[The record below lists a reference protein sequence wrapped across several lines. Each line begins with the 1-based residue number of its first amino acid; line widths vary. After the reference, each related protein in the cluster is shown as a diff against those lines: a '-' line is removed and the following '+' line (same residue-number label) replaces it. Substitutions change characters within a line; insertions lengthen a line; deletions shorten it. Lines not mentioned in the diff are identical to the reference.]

1 MVTQLQGSEFL
12 LNPALNVESAKAAVI
27 NSCKQHFRP
36 EFLNRLDELVIF
48 SALGKAE
55 LREVARLM
63 STELAQRLAERNVT
77 MQVTDSAL
85 DFAVAQ
91 SYDHL
96 YGARP
101 LRRWLVSFLRLF
113 RGLRALISL
122 SEGSCRGGF
131 HGPACHQQQYTTQ
144 FLTQST

>member
-1 MVTQLQGSEFL
+1 MICLQGSEFL
-12 LNPALNVESAKAAVI
+12 LNSALNVDAAKSAVI

-48 SALGKAE
+48 SALGKVQ

-63 STELAQRLAERNVT
+63 STELAERLAERNVT
-77 MQVTDSAL
+77 MHVTDSAL

-101 LRRWLVSFLRLF
+101 LRRWLVRS
-113 RGLRALISL
+113 S
-122 SEGSCRGGF
+122 
-131 HGPACHQQQYTTQ
+131 Y
-144 FLTQST
+144 LT